1 MNSNYALV
9 KDLDQKER
17 TPAPDRARFADE
29 SAITAGRVD
38 PMTVSE
44 LRHSP
49 GRRVGGSPISRRSP
63 IHEARRVS
71 RSPHEYDDYEKEM
84 LRRERLDRNRQIDNR
99 MANAVDSAQRMM
111 DILDIGSPIRRR
123 EGVESLT
130 ANAPGLNVSPVPVEE
145 SHLRVSP
152 HKKVIQE

>member
-84 LRRERLDRNRQIDNR
+84 LRRERLDRNRQIGECGG
-99 MANAVDSAQRMM
+99 QRAEN
-111 DILDIGSPIRRR
+111 DGYF
-123 EGVESLT
+123 GYW
-130 ANAPGLNVSPVPVEE
+130 VSDQKTGRSGE
-145 SHLRVSP
+145 SHRQRSRTECFPSARGGEPPSRIPTQEGNSRVT
-152 HKKVIQE
+152 